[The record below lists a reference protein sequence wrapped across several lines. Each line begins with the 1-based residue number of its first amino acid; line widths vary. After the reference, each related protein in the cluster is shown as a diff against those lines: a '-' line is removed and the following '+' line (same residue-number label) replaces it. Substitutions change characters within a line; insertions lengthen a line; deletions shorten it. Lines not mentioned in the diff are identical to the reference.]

1 MDVSLPHPTTPR
13 DPPEVLA
20 ASFVPIVR
28 GGPEAPW
35 HHRVALRAGYSMKPD
50 PLAVP
55 ASESPTSLGRF
66 RREDP
71 STEIEIFGAVLG
83 REVDP
88 ADWLD
93 ASPLVAGAR
102 VVSRHVEPA
111 AAGARGSVVAALGD
125 GRVARLFAAK
135 WGARVLALRCVTRAD
150 DYPALAEELLVTL
163 RSLEPVDPGGGR
175 FAEPMHTETASAPL
189 SWKTSIPASW
199 KVEPGGGDED
209 VASFQATNLA
219 LRGDPEEEPVGKL
232 AFAVFARG
240 ALKRPREVASFYL
253 DALAEGGL
261 RVQSDAFEEEPAE
274 DPFEHAWLLTSP
286 VARSQC
292 LPGEVRCRV
301 MRHERVWVLA
311 GLLSPRAEDDRAAWM
326 QDKRALD
333 VVTQTLRIK
342 G

>member
-1 MDVSLPHPTTPR
+1 MTPR

-20 ASFVPIVR
+20 TAFVTVAR
-28 GGPEAPW
+28 GGPEPAW
-35 HHRVALRAGYSMKPD
+35 HHRVALPAGYSMEPET
-50 PLAVP
+50 LAVP
-55 ASESPTSLGRF
+55 ASDAPVSLGRF
-66 RREDP
+66 RRDDP
-71 STEIEIFGAVLG
+71 PTEIEVFGARLD

-93 ASPLVAGAR
+93 ASPLVADAR
-102 VVSRHVEPA
+102 VLSRLVEASPS
-111 AAGARGSVVAALGD
+111 GARGSIVASLGD
-125 GRVARLFAAK
+125 GRVARVFAAK
-135 WGARVLALRCVTRAD
+135 WGARVLAVRCTTRAD
-150 DYPALAEELLVTL
+150 HYAALAEELTVTA
-163 RSLEPVDPGGGR
+163 RSLEPADPSGGR
-175 FAEPMHTETASAPL
+175 FAEPMRVESAETPIP
-189 SWKTSIPASW
+189 WKASIPASW
-199 KVEPGGGDED
+199 AVEPGGGDED
-209 VASFQATNLA
+209 VAAFQATNLGR
-219 LRGDPEEEPVGKL
+219 RGDPEEEEEPVGKL

-253 DALAEGGL
+253 DALADGGL
-261 RVQSDAFEEEPAE
+261 RVQKDAFEEEPAPE
-274 DPFEHAWLLTSP
+274 PFDHAWILESP
-286 VARSQC
+286 VARSLC